1 MMGAHLPLLG
11 GNSMKRSIAAAVAA
25 AIGLVLLAAPSALAQ
40 GTITAVGKVVDAE
53 GNPMSDVKVLL
64 DYKGHIVQKY
74 RTKTD
79 KNGVFTHVMVY
90 SGPYRITLTKDGVG
104 EVSFNTN
111 LQEVDSL
118 QKPPEYKFVPKAAVA
133 APPPPGSGLAPAAAP
148 AAAPVDLGQVTSEIN
163 NAIALSKN
171 GDTDGAIAAYEAI
184 LAKTPE
190 IPLVHHNLGT
200 LYKKKGD
207 AARAQAEMEKAI
219 ALDPRFVDG
228 YVGLATLLAETGKRA
243 EAIAAIQKG
252 TTENPQSG
260 RLQYALGVLA
270 EGSGETALAKGAFLK
285 AEQLDPQNFET
296 QYHLAT
302 VALNQNDKAEAVSRL
317 EKFIAAA
324 PPDTPSLGVAKSLL
338 AALQK
343 K

>member
-1 MMGAHLPLLG
+1 
-11 GNSMKRSIAAAVAA
+11 MKRSIAAAVAT
-25 AIGLVLLAAPSALAQ
+25 AIGLILMAAPSTHAQ
-40 GTITAVGKVVDAE
+40 GTINAIGKVVDAQ
-53 GNPMSDVKVLL
+53 GNPVPDVKVLL

-79 KNGVFTHVMVY
+79 KNGVFTHVRVY

-104 EVSFNTN
+104 EVSFNAS

-118 QKPPEYKFVPKAAVA
+118 QQPPEYKFVPKVAVA
-133 APPPPGSGLAPAAAP
+133 APPPGSGLAPAAATP
-148 AAAPVDLGQVTSEIN
+148 AAAPVDMSQLTNEIN
-163 NAIALSKN
+163 NAIALSKS
-171 GDTDGAIAAYEAI
+171 GDTDGAIAGYEAI

-190 IPLVHHNLGT
+190 IPLVHYNLGT

-207 AARAQAEMEKAI
+207 AARAQAEMEKAV

-228 YVGLATLLAETGKRA
+228 YVGLATLLAESGKKA
-243 EAIAAIQKG
+243 EAIAVVQKG

-270 EGSGETALAKGAFLK
+270 EGSGEVALAKEAFLK

-302 VALNQNDKAEAVSRL
+302 VALNQNNKVEAVSRL

-324 PPDTPSLGVAKSLL
+324 PPDTPSLPVAKSLL

>member
-1 MMGAHLPLLG
+1 
-11 GNSMKRSIAAAVAA
+11 MKRSTAAALAT
-25 AIGLVLLAAPSALAQ
+25 AIGLFILAAPSARAQ
-40 GTITAVGKVVDAE
+40 GTITAGGMVVDAA
-53 GNPMSDVKVLL
+53 GNPMPDVQVLL

-79 KNGVFTHVMVY
+79 KKGLFTHVNVY
-90 SGPYRITLTKDGVG
+90 QGPYRITLTKEGVG
-104 EVSFNTN
+104 EVSFNTT

-118 QKPPEYKFVPKAAVA
+118 QKPPEYKFVPKTAA
-133 APPPPGSGLAPAAAP
+133 APPPPGSGLAAAQAP
-148 AAAPVDLGQVTSEIN
+148 AAAPVDLGQVTNEIN

-171 GDTDGAIAAYEAI
+171 GDTDGAIAAYEKI

-207 AARAQAEMEKAI
+207 SARAQAEMEKAV

-228 YVGLATLLAETGKRA
+228 YVGLATVLAESGKRA
-243 EAIAAIQKG
+243 EAIEAIKKGAA
-252 TTENPQSG
+252 ENPQSG

-270 EGSGETALAKGAFLK
+270 EGSGETALAKQAFLK

-302 VALNQNDKAEAVSRL
+302 VALNQNDKPEAISRL
-317 EKFIAAA
+317 EKFVGAA
-324 PPDTPSLGVAKSLL
+324 PPGTPGLDVAKSLL